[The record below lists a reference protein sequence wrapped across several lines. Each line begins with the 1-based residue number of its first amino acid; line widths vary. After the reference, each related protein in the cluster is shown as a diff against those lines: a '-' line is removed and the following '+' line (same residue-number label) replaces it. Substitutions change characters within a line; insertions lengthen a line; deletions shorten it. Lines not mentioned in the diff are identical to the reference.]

1 LDGFS
6 LRCIDGE
13 KATDIVCDRFIDIFN
28 KYGKYYDL
36 TQYSSEVVD
45 LVNSMKHQRK
55 DIEPT
60 CKMINEYVLHAG
72 STTADLTS
80 VMDNCNIEYTSF
92 YRKMVKFL
100 ELENPL

>member
-6 LRCIDGE
+6 LSCIDGE

-36 TQYSSEVVD
+36 AQYSSEVVD

-72 STTADLTS
+72 NTTTDLTS
-80 VMDNCNIEYTSF
+80 VMDNCNIEYASF
-92 YRKMVKFL
+92 YRKMVKFI
-100 ELENPL
+100 ELENSL